1 MKSNGDLKT
10 DMRLMSNA
18 DVYGI
23 LCDEVMGGGRGG
35 CNVSNILKN
44 YPQERQIIHTR
55 NIHWTSEAQRA
66 DHLMFEK
73 IWLIKDSV
81 LDPKNF
87 TDITESVK
95 NGTFKIDGIEH

>member
-1 MKSNGDLKT
+1 
-10 DMRLMSNA
+10 
-18 DVYGI
+18 
-23 LCDEVMGGGRGG
+23 
-35 CNVSNILKN
+35 
-44 YPQERQIIHTR
+44 
-55 NIHWTSEAQRA
+55 
-66 DHLMFEK
+66 MFEK